1 MRIPISSSARLKKKS
16 ASSNS
21 TLCPPVPPWRPFMC
35 SIHHLPID
43 FLKVYHSLLVDVL
56 PLHSKVPMRKKMTDH
71 SCTKPDALRC
81 TYPWGFCHLFPSH
94 WQEWL
99 PVLWD
104 VVNLTWPQP
113 NSCPWHSSFSLPY
126 CFPVDPAEWQYRR
139 LVVSSSLLHQRSL
152 GFHMLLDKKAN
163 LLAGIIE

>member
-1 MRIPISSSARLKKKS
+1 MTWQGGRGETLILLLFSHLSNENTDFQFCEIKKKS

-113 NSCPWHSSFSLPY
+113 NSCP
-126 CFPVDPAEWQYRR
+126 
-139 LVVSSSLLHQRSL
+139 
-152 GFHMLLDKKAN
+152 
-163 LLAGIIE
+163 